1 MSLTVCNDGDEPL
14 SYEEALHTYLQ
25 VGDAEQSQVCGLEG
39 TDYLDTVLDGDPRCS
54 QGDEPVTFQG
64 MVDRIYYSANT
75 LELRDPVLK
84 RTVVVSKQGAAQTVV
99 WNPGEQA
106 GNAIGDLDGGEW
118 RGFVCVEAVNNR
130 DCAVVVPPHE
140 SHTLQ
145 QTLSVR
151 H

>member
-1 MSLTVCNDGDEPL
+1 MSLTVYNDGDEPL

-106 GNAIGDLDGGEW
+106 GNAIGDLD
-118 RGFVCVEAVNNR
+118 EANGAASSAWKR
-130 DCAVVVPPHE
+130 STIAIARSSCL
-140 SHTLQ
+140 HTIRIRCSRSWL
-145 QTLSVR
+145 
-151 H
+151 